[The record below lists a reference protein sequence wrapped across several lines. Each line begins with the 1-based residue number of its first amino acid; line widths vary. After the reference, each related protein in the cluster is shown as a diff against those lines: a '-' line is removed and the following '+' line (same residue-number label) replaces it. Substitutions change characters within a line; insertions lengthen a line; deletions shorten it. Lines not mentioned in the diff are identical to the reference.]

1 MDPAEQDEGAGLSF
15 QRKLA
20 VPPAL
25 SQFDATDIRTQYA
38 ALCYRIVNDKIRVL
52 LITSRGTKRWI
63 VPKGW
68 PMAKKDPHE
77 AALQEAAEEAGV
89 IGRAWSDPLGQYTY
103 MKLMPDGSEIPCIGL
118 LFPVRVRLL
127 KAEYPEANER
137 DRKGF
142 SRKKAARKVDEP
154 DLAGL
159 IRDFD
164 PAALD

>member
-77 AALQEAAEEAGV
+77 AALQEAAEAG
-89 IGRAWSDPLGQYTY
+89 SL
-103 MKLMPDGSEIPCIGL
+103 LMGIHTSTGKCKGSG
-118 LFPVRVRLL
+118 
-127 KAEYPEANER
+127 
-137 DRKGF
+137 
-142 SRKKAARKVDEP
+142 KAAAKGKACPREGGP
-154 DLAGL
+154 TM
-159 IRDFD
+159 RM
-164 PAALD
+164 